1 MNISIRSGNTKERKH
16 AVQEGAVWTDAV
28 AEYMVAM
35 YPELLE
41 DHRDAGDLIRFKKDQ
56 LYL

>member
-1 MNISIRSGNTKERKH
+1 
-16 AVQEGAVWTDAV
+16 VQEGAVWTDAV

-35 YPELLE
+35 YPELLD
-41 DHRDAGDLIRFKKDQ
+41 DHRDAGDLIRFKKGK